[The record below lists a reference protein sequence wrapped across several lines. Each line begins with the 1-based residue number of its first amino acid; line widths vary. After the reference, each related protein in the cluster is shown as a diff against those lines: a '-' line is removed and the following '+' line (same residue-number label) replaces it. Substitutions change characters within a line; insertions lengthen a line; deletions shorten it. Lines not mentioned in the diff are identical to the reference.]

1 MRGVCTFYVTRV
13 TPLGVQK
20 EAIIVA
26 VDGARGGEFI
36 GAARVK
42 CLAVVGFFS
51 SLSFLSL
58 SLRKHVNSAKIKSY
72 PPFSFYF
79 NCGPHSFDFFYL
91 Y

>member
-1 MRGVCTFYVTRV
+1 V

-26 VDGARGGEFI
+26 VNGARGGEFI
-36 GAARVK
+36 GAARVR

-79 NCGPHSFDFFYL
+79 NCGPRSFDFFLFVLNSFY